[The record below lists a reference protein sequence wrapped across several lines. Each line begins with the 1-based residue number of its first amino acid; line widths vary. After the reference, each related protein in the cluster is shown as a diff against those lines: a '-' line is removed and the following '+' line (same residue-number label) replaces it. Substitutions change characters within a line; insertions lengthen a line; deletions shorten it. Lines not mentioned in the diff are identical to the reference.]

1 MKNTIEYYYNF
12 ENVSLLKSG
21 KETYIKHK
29 NYMYIFSKITN
40 QEETIEIYNIT
51 MNIDGIYKIILNKD
65 NSIFTLY
72 KNELYV
78 LMRIPSKQNMNIKLG
93 EIKLQNKNYKLDR
106 SDWYDLWTKK
116 NDYFEYQYKHL
127 KKYNYEMLESLNY
140 YIGMAENAIS
150 YIAQNISET
159 KNIEEK
165 KICHKRVEKE
175 NYLNPLFYIID
186 YRERELSE
194 YLKYLFLSKK
204 YLDTDI
210 EAIIKN
216 FRCSK
221 EGYIRLFS
229 RMLYPSFYFDQYEL
243 IINENASESKIT
255 EIIKRSTEYEVN
267 LKEIYMII
275 NKYASIKKVD
285 WLWNFN

>member
-1 MKNTIEYYYNF
+1 
-12 ENVSLLKSG
+12 
-21 KETYIKHK
+21 
-29 NYMYIFSKITN
+29 
-40 QEETIEIYNIT
+40 
-51 MNIDGIYKIILNKD
+51 
-65 NSIFTLY
+65 
-72 KNELYV
+72 
-78 LMRIPSKQNMNIKLG
+78 MRIPSKQNMNIRLG
-93 EIKLQNKNYKLDR
+93 EIELQNKNYKLDR
-106 SDWYDLWTKK
+106 SDWYDLWIKK

-127 KKYNYEMLESLNY
+127 KKYNYKMLESLNY
-140 YIGMAENAIS
+140 YIGMAESAIS
-150 YIAQNISET
+150 YIAQNNSET
-159 KNIEEK
+159 KGTEEK

-204 YLDTDI
+204 YLNTDI
-210 EAIIKN
+210 ETIIKN

-243 IINENASESKIT
+243 IINENASENKII
-255 EIIKRSTEYEVN
+255 EIIKRSAEYELY

-285 WLWNFN
+285 WLKF

>member
-51 MNIDGIYKIILNKD
+51 MNIDGIYKIILNKY

-127 KKYNYEMLESLNY
+127 KKCNYEMLESLNY

-165 KICHKRVEKE
+165 KIRHKRVEKE

-255 EIIKRSTEYEVN
+255 EIIKRSTEYEVY

-285 WLWNFN
+285 WL